1 MSGFGEDRTQLA
13 HQLDNAA
20 TERVRKLVATAR
32 NGDRAAFGQLV
43 LLHQDRLYN
52 ATFRLVSDR
61 HEAQDI
67 VQEAFLK
74 ALEHLPGFSGKS
86 SFYTWLFRIAYNVA
100 VSRNRKQQV
109 RGQVSLESTLGLA
122 GDNQAASLISRMAAA
137 VEAPSA
143 ASLRAEQAQLV
154 QGALARLEFDHRTV
168 LVLRDI
174 DGLDYL
180 QISEVLDLPVGTVKS
195 RINRARA
202 ALRVELKGL
211 LDV

>member
-1 MSGFGEDRTQLA
+1 M
-13 HQLDNAA
+13 
-20 TERVRKLVATAR
+20 
-32 NGDRAAFGQLV
+32 
-43 LLHQDRLYN
+43 
-52 ATFRLVSDR
+52 
-61 HEAQDI
+61 
-67 VQEAFLK
+67 
-74 ALEHLPGFSGKS
+74 
-86 SFYTWLFRIAYNVA
+86 
-100 VSRNRKQQV
+100 
-109 RGQVSLESTLGLA
+109 
-122 GDNQAASLISRMAAA
+122 
-137 VEAPSA
+137 
-143 ASLRAEQAQLV
+143 

>member
-1 MSGFGEDRTQLA
+1 MSGFGDNRSDLPQ
-13 HQLDNAA
+13 QLDAA
-20 TERVRKLVATAR
+20 MGERVRKLIAAAKQ
-32 NGDRAAFGQLV
+32 GDRAAFGQIV

-52 ATFRLVSDR
+52 AVYRLVSDR
-61 HEAQDI
+61 DDAQDI
-67 VQEAFLK
+67 VQDTFLK

-86 SFYTWLFRIAYNVA
+86 SLYTWLFRIAYNVA
-100 VSRNRKQQV
+100 VSRLRRQQV
-109 RGQVSLESTLGLA
+109 RGDVSLETTLGLG
-122 GDNQAASLISRMAAA
+122 GDSQAASLISRMSAA
-137 VEAPSA
+137 VDAPPA
-143 ASLRAEQAQLV
+143 ATLRAEQAQLV
-154 QGALARLEFDHRTV
+154 QGALSRLEFDHRTV

-180 QISEVLDLPVGTVKS
+180 QISEILDLPIGTVKS